1 MEELHSEYKAQN
13 KEDEFVLWFNMTYVE
28 STIDTIIA
36 SVPNPFLK
44 KMITENGYATIVEN
58 KLRDTLGQNNIK
70 LEITVNADTKP
81 SDIITEAVENVK
93 EQEKKEEELLMQKE
107 SSSFKTV
114 ETSSYENED
123 YDGISNDSSVISSL
137 NNKNQSSLLKPEYN
151 FETFIQGENS
161 NYAYNASIAVAKN
174 PGKLYNPLLL
184 YGGSGLGKTHLMQ
197 AIGNYIYS
205 NSPEKLK
212 INYVSAETFGND
224 FTSSLTKKNVQAF
237 KDKYRK
243 LDLLLLD
250 DIHFLQ
256 GKEGMQNELFYT
268 FEALSQRN
276 VQMVFTCDRPL
287 KEIKNMT
294 ERLVSRLGKGLSI
307 DLQPPNYETRIA
319 ILKKKLELQGR
330 ILDSEIIEYIAQNVE
345 TNVRELEAALNKII
359 GYAELIGSRPTLDV
373 VKSQLKDLLST
384 NIAENVTLDT
394 IMNVVA
400 NNYNISI
407 SDLKGKK
414 RDKKIV
420 VPRQIAIYIARDMT
434 EYSYIEIGN
443 EFGGRDHTT
452 IMHAYDRIN
461 DMKQIDPSLEAKIE
475 LYEREIREYK
485 KS

>member
-1 MEELHSEYKAQN
+1 MEELHREYKAQN

-28 STIDTIIA
+28 STIDTVTA
-36 SVPNPFLK
+36 SVPNPFLR

-58 KLRDTLGQNNIK
+58 KLRETLGQNNIK

-81 SDIITEAVENVK
+81 SEIITEAVENVK
-93 EQEKKEEELLMQKE
+93 EQEKKEEELLMQNQ
-107 SSSFKTV
+107 SSSLKTV
-114 ETSSYENED
+114 ETPSYDVEDYEN
-123 YDGISNDSSVISSL
+123 ISSDSEVISSS
-137 NNKNQSSLLKPEYN
+137 NKNQSSLLKPEYN
-151 FETFIQGENS
+151 FETFIPGENS
-161 NYAYNASIAVAKN
+161 NYAYNASVAVAKN

-237 KDKYRK
+237 KDKYRT

-384 NIAENVTLDT
+384 SVAENVTLDT

-400 NNYNISI
+400 NNYNITI

>member
-1 MEELHSEYKAQN
+1 MEELHREYKAQN

-28 STIDTIIA
+28 STIDTVTA
-36 SVPNPFLK
+36 SVRNPFLR

-58 KLRDTLGQNNIK
+58 KLRETLGQNNIK
-70 LEITVNADTKP
+70 LEIIVNADTKP

-93 EQEKKEEELLMQKE
+93 EQEKEEELLMQNQ
-107 SSSFKTV
+107 SSSIKTD
-114 ETSSYENED
+114 ETPSYETED
-123 YDGISNDSSVISSL
+123 FENVSNDSSVISSS
-137 NNKNQSSLLKPEYN
+137 NKNQSSLLKPEYN
-151 FETFIQGENS
+151 FETFIPGENS
-161 NYAYNASIAVAKN
+161 NYAYNASVAVAKN

-237 KDKYRK
+237 KDKYRT

-384 NIAENVTLDT
+384 SVAENVTLDT

-400 NNYNISI
+400 NNYNITI
-407 SDLKGKK
+407 NDLKGKK